1 MTRRRRQ
8 FCPFVDQA
16 ELIDRMRVDLLQI
29 RGGLH
34 VRVRTREDD
43 IAVDQLDRWICSA
56 IAELRSSKPRVED
69 LQRLAL
75 AWQLRRARFL
85 DPDAAD
91 VIVVDP

>member
-1 MTRRRRQ
+1 MTRRHRQ

-29 RGGLH
+29 RSGLR

-43 IAVDQLDRWICSA
+43 IAVDQLDRWISFA

-75 AWQLRRARFL
+75 AWQRRRARFL

-91 VIVVDP
+91 VIVVEP